1 MVLIIR
7 KKVITLVVEKN
18 FNLLINE
25 KTGKWLCFK
34 YPTVPQIIR
43 NITENQFR
51 TLFRGYS
58 ECEDIICKFD
68 VLEQPQEVIND
79 LLQKANY
86 LVLHVSDR
94 CNMHCEY
101 CYAEDNELDREQI
114 MDSETMIKAI
124 DKFLDNCHHL
134 NVLFHGREPLTN
146 YSNILRTLEHYC
158 DNKRISFTLQT
169 NGVLLTDDK
178 INQLK
183 KHNVEISVSM
193 DGISDKAN
201 KLRING
207 ETSLNYTKRIIELVK
222 KYHLSVI
229 TIIHNEN
236 IDELLDIRNF
246 LIRNGLNSAAFNF
259 LWPTRENPMLENE
272 VVSQER
278 LIVEMKRL
286 FLTSIEDD
294 RGKKFFDF
302 KERDLFLLYGRV
314 VFRHINNYMCNKSPC
329 GAGKNCF
336 SVNYNGDVY
345 ACTTVNKQ
353 KENYMGNILH
363 DLLADIISREVELR
377 KRNIDEIEDCNE
389 CPYSIFCG
397 GGGCA
402 GFIYN
407 SSGNVNSKSIYC
419 DYYKEMIRF
428 LIEYSFECS
437 RNKFFI
443 N

>member
-1 MVLIIR
+1 M
-7 KKVITLVVEKN
+7 ITLVVENN

-25 KTGKWLCFK
+25 KTGKLLCFK
-34 YPTVPQIIR
+34 YPTLPQIVR
-43 NITENQFR
+43 NITKDQFR
-51 TLFRGYS
+51 ALFRGYS
-58 ECEDIICKFD
+58 ECEEIICQFD
-68 VLEQPQEVIND
+68 VLEQTKKVVND
-79 LLQKANY
+79 LLQEANY

-94 CNMHCEY
+94 CNMHCAY
-101 CYAEDNELDREQI
+101 CYAEDNELDRDQI
-114 MDSETMIKAI
+114 MDSEIMIRAI
-124 DKFLDNCHHL
+124 DKFVDNCHHL

-146 YSNILRTLEHYC
+146 YLNILRTLEHYRGYS
-158 DNKRISFTLQT
+158 KLSFTLQT
-169 NGVLLTDDK
+169 NGMMLTDK
-178 INQLK
+178 IINQLIK
-183 KHNVEISVSM
+183 YNVNISVSL
-193 DGISDKAN
+193 DGITNKAN

-207 ETSLNYTKRIIELVK
+207 ETSSNYTKRITNLIK
-222 KYHLSVI
+222 KYNLSVI
-229 TIIHNEN
+229 SIIHNEN
-236 IDELLDIRNF
+236 IDELLDVRDF
-246 LIRNGLNSAAFNF
+246 LVENNLNSAAFNF

-272 VVSQER
+272 VVNQER

-294 RGKKFFDF
+294 RGGKYFGF

-314 VFRHINNYMCNKSPC
+314 IFRHINNYMCNKSPC

-363 DLLADIISREVELR
+363 DSLADIISQEVELR
-377 KRNIDEIEDCNE
+377 KRKIDEIEDCNK

-428 LIEYSFECS
+428 LIEYSYECS
-437 RNKFFI
+437 RNKYFI